1 VAAAGAARR
10 VFGYAEAA
18 AHWQRAVELA
28 QAQPGAAAAA
38 GADLPTLYAQA
49 ADALHLSGD
58 NARAGV
64 VAEEACHRFASH
76 PDPATAAAALHRAGF
91 FRAMD
96 APAAGL
102 PLLEDALRLF
112 AQAPPSF
119 DHAKALLEASVV
131 LLDVEG
137 RSQARIT
144 ALNRAL
150 EIAEAADATA
160 LIPRILPEIAY
171 DAFIRGQVEEGLA
184 ALERG

>member
-1 VAAAGAARR
+1 MAAAGAARR

-18 AHWQRAVELA
+18 AHWQRAIELA
-28 QAQPGAAAAA
+28 QAQPRAAAAA

-112 AQAPPSF
+112 AQAPP
-119 DHAKALLEASVV
+119 LV
-131 LLDVEG
+131 
-137 RSQARIT
+137 RSRQGPA
-144 ALNRAL
+144 
-150 EIAEAADATA
+150 
-160 LIPRILPEIAY
+160 
-171 DAFIRGQVEEGLA
+171 RGQRCLA
-184 ALERG
+184 GC